1 MLKGRAWETK
11 GDTQSPPDSPTF
23 AAIHSPPRSSEFKNL
38 KLLALGGDGGDGGA
52 DPRAPSLDR
61 TPHTDAV
68 AVVATDAVAVVARVE
83 IMAALRAARPS
94 YPEAKLKVRRW
105 LTIATVDS
113 CLCIDY
119 SLLV

>member
-68 AVVATDAVAVVARVE
+68 AVVARVE

-105 LTIATVDS
+105 PTTATVDS
-113 CLCIDY
+113 C
-119 SLLV
+119 